1 MSGNPK
7 VKMRG
12 LQQNQEIQSQE
23 LYRDTRKT
31 SKRIADGLA
40 DSWPTSA
47 FIIVLLLPIA
57 FISTTFFVLFVCPII
72 FWIISQVKGKDQKL
86 PLLLPTEAKITDYR
100 DAKPGRSGYHKARG
114 EFFMGNMRASERA
127 YEMWL
132 AFAHLLTH
140 TMLLGATGSG
150 KTEALVSKA
159 ANYLAVGSGIMY
171 SDAKAAPKLGWQ
183 LFTLARY
190 FGREDDYRTLNYI
203 KGNSSIKPDRA
214 VRRGNNVNL
223 FAYGNAESITQVLV
237 SLMPPGGSENMLFSE
252 RAISL
257 ISSITPALVDLRD
270 RANLKINPG
279 VIRKA
284 LEFEEIEKLKRSKPI
299 TPESREAIRAYLTS
313 LSGYK
318 EQPTD
323 RQGNPTDKQDSEV
336 YRQHGFAQAYYTRAL
351 ASLSDT
357 YSDIYMVG
365 RGEISFLDCILRRRI
380 VTVMIPALEKAPDEM
395 KNLAKIVLA
404 AQKNAISTG
413 IPPDIE
419 GRKEDVIDSLPT
431 TAPVPYGIIND
442 EFAFMMTEG
451 YGSVLAQARGLYT
464 AVTIAGQDFAG
475 MKRENADEAEQ
486 IAENTKLKIVMASEG
501 LGETRKLIEEISGE
515 GYAAITGG
523 YNVDDGG
530 MLGNY
535 IDNKSASFER
545 RSRVDVQDTRSVVE
559 GEGIVFWRDTITPW
573 QTFYHGIDED
583 SMIKDFLVHR
593 LLDVDYP
600 TRGPGAKYV
609 MKDTP
614 MAASMKKA
622 VSDGLDLGLD
632 QTVDIPEFSASAGNA
647 LSDARLDLALAGW
660 RSVCGVVKNWK
671 DNPFNLPPN
680 SLVKSEGLLIAA
692 LSHELSDS
700 NLYEE
705 MDDDDEVIVSSKP
718 LDNHHKHE
726 TSDLAESTAA
736 TVNTL
741 APPEESIGFMDSV
754 DQDEIRN
761 AVGSLDDPE
770 NALAIL
776 NSPRRSRK
784 TASERQADK
793 AAIVQAAMGGEAIG
807 AQATHNEEVVATTD
821 VDGHTGAD
829 IPTASGQSDTDRN
842 AAPGDQ
848 VTPKLTGE
856 PAKGSSLLDAAAW
869 VMDPNILAERAERP
883 VHQAEIDLAMRGG
896 DYAGRIEQA
905 LGTSLEESRR
915 VSEETAVAITKS
927 VTYPRS
933 DKSVP
938 ATLDSDAERELVI
951 RDSNK
956 TVSSMKMWL
965 NSD

>member
-1 MSGNPK
+1 
-7 VKMRG
+7 
-12 LQQNQEIQSQE
+12 
-23 LYRDTRKT
+23 
-31 SKRIADGLA
+31 
-40 DSWPTSA
+40 
-47 FIIVLLLPIA
+47 
-57 FISTTFFVLFVCPII
+57 
-72 FWIISQVKGKDQKL
+72 
-86 PLLLPTEAKITDYR
+86 
-100 DAKPGRSGYHKARG
+100 
-114 EFFMGNMRASERA
+114 MRASDKP

-132 AFAHLLTH
+132 SFSHLLTH

-159 ANYLAVGSGIMY
+159 ANYLAVGSGVMY

-223 FAYGNAESITQVLV
+223 FAYGNAESITQVLI
-237 SLMPPGGSENMLFSE
+237 SLMPPGGGENMLFSE

-299 TPESREAIRAYLTS
+299 TPESREALRAYLTS

-318 EQPTD
+318 EEPTD
-323 RQGNPTDKQDSEV
+323 RQGNPTDKQESEV

-357 YSDIYMVG
+357 YADIYMVG

-380 VTVMIPALEKAPDEM
+380 VTVLIPALEKAPDEM

-451 YGSVLAQARGLYT
+451 YGSVLAQARGLFT
-464 AVTIAGQDFAG
+464 AVTIAGQDYAG
-475 MKRENADEAEQ
+475 MKRENPDEAEQ
-486 IAENTKLKIVMASEG
+486 IAENTKLKIIMASEG
-501 LGETRKLIEEISGE
+501 VGETRKLIEEIAGE
-515 GYAAITGG
+515 GYASVSSG
-523 YNVDDGG
+523 YNMDEGG
-530 MLGNY
+530 MMGSY

-573 QTFYHGIDED
+573 QTFYHGIDEE
-583 SMIKDFLVHR
+583 SMIKDFMIHR
-593 LLDVDYP
+593 LPDVDYP
-600 TRGPGAKYV
+600 TRGPGAKYIT
-609 MKDTP
+609 KDTP
-614 MAASMKKA
+614 MASAMKKA
-622 VSDGLDLGLD
+622 VDDGLDLGLGD
-632 QTVDIPEFSASAGNA
+632 RVAIPEFSAGAGNA
-647 LSDARLDLALAGW
+647 LSDIRLDAALTSW
-660 RSVCGVVKNWK
+660 RSVCGVMRSWQG
-671 DNPFNLPPN
+671 NPHQLPE
-680 SLVKSEGLLIAA
+680 SGLVRSEGLLIAA

-700 NLYEE
+700 NLYED
-705 MDDDDEVIVSSKP
+705 MDDEDEVIISSKP
-718 LDNHHKHE
+718 LYENPDNAK
-726 TSDLAESTAA
+726 SALAENTASTM
-736 TVNTL
+736 NTL
-741 APPEESIGFMDSV
+741 APPEGHTGSEALGDDFMATSDGG
-754 DQDEIRN
+754 EIRN
-761 AVGSLDDPE
+761 AVGSLNDPE

-784 TASERQADK
+784 TPSEMRAEKDAQVKAVMQGKAYKASAEPDGEEVISSADVTGFEENSDERQPVAEDSVEQPHK
-793 AAIVQAAMGGEAIG
+793 KGE
-807 AQATHNEEVVATTD
+807 
-821 VDGHTGAD
+821 
-829 IPTASGQSDTDRN
+829 
-842 AAPGDQ
+842 
-848 VTPKLTGE
+848 VTPKLAGE

-869 VMDPNILAERAERP
+869 IMDPNMLAERAERP
-883 VHQAEIDLAMRGG
+883 VYQAEIELAMRGG

-905 LGTSLEESRR
+905 LGTSLEESRK

-933 DKSVP
+933 EKSIP

-951 RDSNK
+951 RDSNR